1 MSSSPDLIDGVLRGP
16 GAGALSTATFRTDF
30 GGGANLPPELLEG
43 ARAEARATG
52 YAAGWAQGREE
63 GRRAA
68 EAQAQ
73 ELTAAA
79 ALAESARAAEAGR
92 ALGALAQAAA
102 LLEQRTAP
110 PAAELED
117 LIVDAAF
124 RLAEEIL
131 GREVAHTPE
140 PGRDALARALGLAP
154 AGLPVTVRLNPADHA
169 TLVAALDPAGTGVL
183 EVDGRTVTL
192 VTDPNLK
199 AGDATADSE
208 ATAIDARLETA
219 VQRAKEA
226 LGL

>member
-1 MSSSPDLIDGVLRGP
+1 MNSSPDLIDGVLRGP

-30 GGGANLPPELLEG
+30 TGRANLPPELVAE
-43 ARAEARATG
+43 ARAQARATG

-63 GRRAA
+63 GRLAAAA
-68 EAQAQ
+68 EAR
-73 ELTAAA
+73 ELAAAA
-79 ALAESARAAEAGR
+79 ALAESARAAEAAR
-92 ALGALAQAAA
+92 VLGALAQAAA
-102 LLEQRTAP
+102 RLEQRTAP
-110 PAAELED
+110 AATELED
-117 LIVDAAF
+117 LIVAAAF

-131 GREVAHTPE
+131 GRELAHTPE

-154 AGLPVTVRLNPADHA
+154 AGLPVTVRLSPADR
-169 TLVAALDPAGTGVL
+169 AALDPDGAGAL